1 MEKNQYV
8 SILIDSLL
16 QKQTILKEILR
27 LNEEQGKLIKQDAF
41 DLEAF
46 DRIVTEKAMRIEK
59 LESLDDGFEMIYE
72 KTKSNLVQEREHYKL
87 EIKEMQDLIAR
98 VTDLSMRI
106 QASEERNKAGIEAY
120 FKNTR
125 ATYQQARAT
134 TKAASAYYSA
144 MSRLNTVDPQLLDQK
159 K

>member
-8 SILIDSLL
+8 NILIDSLL
-16 QKQTILKEILR
+16 QKRTILEEILQ
-27 LNEEQGKLIKQDAF
+27 LNEEQGKLIKYETF

-46 DRIVTEKAMRIEK
+46 DRIVTEKAKRIEK
-59 LESLDDGFEMIYE
+59 LESLDDGFEMIYD
-72 KTKSNLVQEREHYKL
+72 KTKNDLIQCREQYKN

-98 VTDLSMRI
+98 ITDLNMRI
-106 QASEERNKAGIEAY
+106 QASEERNKTGIEAY
-120 FKNTR
+120 FKYTR
-125 ATYQQARAT
+125 STYQQARAT

-144 MSRLNTVDPQLLDQK
+144 MSRLNNVDPQLMDRK

>member
-106 QASEERNKAGIEAY
+106 QASEERNKAGIEEY

-125 ATYQQARAT
+125 AIYQQARAT

>member
-46 DRIVTEKAMRIEK
+46 DRIVTEKAIRIEK

-72 KTKSNLVQEREHYKL
+72 KTKSDLVQEREHYKL